1 MTRIRAR
8 FAALVLL
15 AVLPRPAAA
24 ETLRVATYNV
34 DLSRDG
40 AGQLLHDL
48 GREPDDAL
56 AAVLAVIRAVRP
68 DVLLMT
74 RFDHDLR
81 GRALTAFLDLLR
93 EGSDGIDY
101 PFVFDA
107 AVNSGEVSGLD
118 LDGDGM
124 LMGWGD
130 AWGWG
135 KFPGHGGMALL
146 SRLPVDTGA
155 ARTFRMLRWADLPG
169 AELPATPE
177 GEPWPD
183 AGTLAAFRLSSRSHW
198 DVPVIL
204 PGGGQLHLL
213 ASNPTPPLFDGPERS
228 NRLRHRDEL
237 RFWALYLDGATF
249 ADDEGRTAPAAA
261 APVVVLGDLN
271 ADPLDGAG
279 LEDAVGIL
287 LRHPRLRDAGPRSEG
302 AIAAAEAQGGAN
314 ARHAGPPATDTADW
328 RDDEGPGNLRVDYV
342 LPDAAL
348 GVAGAGVF
356 WPEPGAPLAAE
367 VAAGPSHR
375 LVWVDVVL
383 PGTEAATAHATMPA
397 SGPGSP

>member
-1 MTRIRAR
+1 MTRSLAR

-15 AVLPRPAAA
+15 AVAARPAAA
-24 ETLRVATYNV
+24 GTLRVATYDV
-34 DLSRDG
+34 ELTRDG

-48 GREPDDAL
+48 GREPDDGL
-56 AAVLAVIRAVRP
+56 AAVIAVIRAVRP
-68 DVLLMT
+68 DVLLLT

-81 GRALTAFLDLLR
+81 GRALAAFRDLLR
-93 EGSDGIDY
+93 QGPDGIDY

-118 LDGDGM
+118 LDGDGL

-135 KFPGHGGMALL
+135 RFPGHGGMALL
-146 SRLPVDTGA
+146 SRLPVDAEA

-169 AELPATPE
+169 AELPAQPD
-177 GEPWPD
+177 GAPWPD
-183 AGTLAAFRLSSRSHW
+183 AGTRAAFRLSSRSHW
-198 DVPVIL
+198 DVPVVL
-204 PGGGQLHLL
+204 PDGGRLHLL

-237 RFWALYLDGATF
+237 RFWALYLDGTAF
-249 ADDEGRTAPAAA
+249 ADDRGRTAPAAD
-261 APVVVLGDLN
+261 APVVLLGDLN

-287 LRHPRLRDAGPRSEG
+287 LRHPRLRDPAPASAG
-302 AIAAAEAQGGAN
+302 AVAAAGAQGGAN
-314 ARHAGPPATDTADW
+314 ARQVGPPATDTADW
-328 RDDEGPGNLRVDYV
+328 RDDKGPGNLRVDYV
-342 LPDAAL
+342 LPDARL
-348 GVAGAGVF
+348 EVAGAGVF
-356 WPEPGAPLAAE
+356 WPAPGEALAPE
-367 VAAGPSHR
+367 VAAGPVHR

-383 PGTEAATAHATMPA
+383 P
-397 SGPGSP
+397 